1 MSFAIIWKAVPLWLK
16 YGVLCALL
24 VFGAYWAGEWNG
36 ARLERQAAE
45 TRTLQKT
52 FDQLKERSRTNEEVR
67 NLSDAA
73 LCAAIGGRLSDDGV
87 CE

>member
-1 MSFAIIWKAVPLWLK
+1 MLAVVWAAVPSWLK
-16 YGVLCALL
+16 VGVLGVAAVGC
-24 VFGAYWAGEWNG
+24 AYWAGEWNG

-45 TRTLQKT
+45 TRALQKT
-52 FDQLKERSRTNEEVR
+52 FDQLKERSETNEKVR
-67 NLSDAA
+67 NLSDTD